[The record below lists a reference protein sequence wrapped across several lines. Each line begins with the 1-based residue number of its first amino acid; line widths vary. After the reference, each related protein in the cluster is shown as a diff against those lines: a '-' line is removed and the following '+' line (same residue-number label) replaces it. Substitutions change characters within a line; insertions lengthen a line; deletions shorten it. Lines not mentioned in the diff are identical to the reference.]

1 MNRDRSIIVVLISLI
16 VALLVRGDTIEGF
29 GLGIVLGLVLGALVG
44 AAFVSG
50 ERGQPG

>member
-1 MNRDRSIIVVLISLI
+1 MNRDRSIIVVLAGII
-16 VALLVRGDTIEGF
+16 VAMLVRGDTIESF
-29 GLGIVLGLVLGALVG
+29 GLGMVMGLVLGALVG